1 MMQDLSSYFLS
12 TNLGGLIGPFAVL
25 IVGFYLMS
33 EKKYRPLGGLWI
45 ILEFVMLSQYF
56 TLLNTNVLYW
66 WHIII
71 LSLGVIL
78 SVFQGLR

>member
-1 MMQDLSSYFLS
+1 MQDLSSYFLS

-56 TLLNTNVLYW
+56 TLLETNVLYW

>member
-1 MMQDLSSYFLS
+1 MQDLSPYFLS
-12 TNLGGLIGPFAVL
+12 TDLGGLIGPFAVL

-56 TLLNTNVLYW
+56 TLLETNVLYW

>member
-56 TLLNTNVLYW
+56 TLLETNVLYW

>member
-1 MMQDLSSYFLS
+1 MQDLSSYFLS

-56 TLLNTNVLYW
+56 TLLDTNVLYW

-71 LSLGVIL
+71 LSLGVVL

>member
-1 MMQDLSSYFLS
+1 MQDLSSYFLS
-12 TNLGGLIGPFAVL
+12 TDLGGLIGPFAVL

-56 TLLNTNVLYW
+56 TLLDTNVLYW